1 MMMCLVLEF
10 FCSFL
15 VFFISENLML
25 VDWSLIMICFGDCF
39 CLCGLLM
46 WWEVMILEDVSVIFM
61 DDVIFRSF
69 FVVDFLGVLGILE
82 IWMSDCWLYC
92 FSLFNCRCRFLFFWC
107 KRLILVCIGF
117 IICWIKFW
125 IFFLIE
131 VLMDVL
137 IMFVIFCRLLLDS
150 VRGWGLIKYWVG

>member
-1 MMMCLVLEF
+1 MFRFVLICVYDIVVCISIEDDCGILLS
-10 FCSFL
+10 FCWWWCVWFWSFFL

-82 IWMSDCWLYC
+82 IWMSDCCLYC
-92 FSLFNCRCRFLFFWC
+92 FSLFNCRCRFFVF
-107 KRLILVCIGF
+107 LV
-117 IICWIKFW
+117 
-125 IFFLIE
+125 
-131 VLMDVL
+131 
-137 IMFVIFCRLLLDS
+137 
-150 VRGWGLIKYWVG
+150 